1 MHYSNFGLANTKTL
15 LKRALQNGYAVPAF
29 NFYNMETLD
38 AILTAARITQS
49 PIILAVSE
57 AALEYMSG
65 DILMGMIRGAKY
77 EPGQIALHLDHGH
90 SFEICKYAANIG
102 FSSVMFDG
110 STLPLEQ
117 NISESRKIADY
128 VHKFDISLE
137 TELGVLSGIEDE
149 NTKSET
155 HSYTNPD
162 IVKSFVKQTQTDSLA
177 VAIGTSHGAYKRK
190 SEKESLRFDILKQIA
205 DNIPKVPLVL
215 HGASNIPQKYIK
227 QINKF
232 GGNIKNARGISPS
245 QIRRAISLHITKV
258 NVETDSRLAFTA
270 AIRKTLSTNPS
281 VFNPRDYLSNAKD
294 EMVKNCIDEI
304 QNIMGS
310 GYKF

>member
-1 MHYSNFGLANTKTL
+1 M
-15 LKRALQNGYAVPAF
+15 
-29 NFYNMETLD
+29 
-38 AILTAARITQS
+38 
-49 PIILAVSE
+49 
-57 AALEYMSG
+57 
-65 DILMGMIRGAKY
+65 
-77 EPGQIALHLDHGH
+77 
-90 SFEICKYAANIG
+90 
-102 FSSVMFDG
+102 
-110 STLPLEQ
+110 
-117 NISESRKIADY
+117 
-128 VHKFDISLE
+128 
-137 TELGVLSGIEDE
+137 
-149 NTKSET
+149 
-155 HSYTNPD
+155 
-162 IVKSFVKQTQTDSLA
+162 
-177 VAIGTSHGAYKRK
+177 
-190 SEKESLRFDILKQIA
+190 RFDILKQIA